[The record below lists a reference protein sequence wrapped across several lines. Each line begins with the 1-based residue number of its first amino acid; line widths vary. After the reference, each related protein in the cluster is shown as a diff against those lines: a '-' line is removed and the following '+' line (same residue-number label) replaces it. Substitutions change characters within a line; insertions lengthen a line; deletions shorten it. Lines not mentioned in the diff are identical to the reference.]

1 MGIVQR
7 GTNKKGS
14 GGVFR
19 SARTK
24 RRFEKANH
32 PVLTKVTEKK
42 LKSVRVPGGNRK
54 LKLIACNVI
63 NVIDPKTKK
72 AFKANIKMVVD
83 NPANRNFVKRNI
95 MTKGTVV
102 ETDKG
107 KVRITSRPG
116 QEGSLNGV
124 LV

>member
-1 MGIVQR
+1 
-7 GTNKKGS
+7 
-14 GGVFR
+14 
-19 SARTK
+19 
-24 RRFEKANH
+24 
-32 PVLTKVTEKK
+32 
-42 LKSVRVPGGNRK
+42 
-54 LKLIACNVI
+54 
-63 NVIDPKTKK
+63 
-72 AFKANIKMVVD
+72 MVVD

>member
-7 GTNKKGS
+7 GTTKKGS

-107 KVRITSRPG
+107 
-116 QEGSLNGV
+116 
-124 LV
+124 